1 MNLMFDET
9 ELELT
14 LDGEGPGAWSILA
27 SHSQLSIGNGDSD
40 SVQEFDFV
48 RLPQA
53 LPRKT
58 ASCMYEALCQGE
70 GSLAANSM
78 SLQADYC
85 CIIITCDQASA
96 NIRLL
101 KHVHAVLPEKVYLLP
116 MLCAQH
122 RNGNVIERL
131 TKLLGILPG
140 CYCLSKCSQKGKL
153 FKDWKQAIRTQLQ
166 DDLKILPAEPPG
178 VQAEWAAAR
187 KQAQLFLELVLE
199 GLADNIDD
207 SSGLRPGTSA
217 DIKKFTDFFRGPWT
231 GKDMKPQDVYGAVE
245 KLQSVLCCDTYGG
258 VDAVRYARDAYN
270 KRHPMHLILD
280 LQNGKGGKLWLG
292 GHFADVACLTQNHV
306 AVVFPANRTAT
317 NHLQDQAAVRI
328 LPFVDGT
335 GVVHKDVALSQVI
348 DRLHSVIELLLKGF
362 SVVILCHNG
371 AHRTVLLLMIIC
383 GIPFDTASH
392 HVTQLRNIVDLQ
404 SRAPCRGGR
413 INTIRPMDFLAEV
426 SDQVAV
432 TGAMVGNGR
441 GVASSNML
449 NDLMTPL
456 TLRKMALELGFETRN
471 HIRPSLPSL
480 PVSMVRATGQV
491 KEVRDLLEA
500 RSQQIEATRPK
511 ARAPAAI
518 KTKAMPAGGRV
529 KAWRFSDSGETGTEF
544 GFTTDDSYDIVSMVG
559 GKGLTDF
566 ESDAPKR
573 ATLPGAASASGVAPG
588 SRPQSSASDGT
599 EDPDA
604 GALPASLPVSSEA
617 EDDAYYMVD
626 KSQQSASTKMW
637 QDRNPESP
645 VASPRWT
652 SEDFVRLQGVVKD
665 LGDLNRQ
672 LMAFTA
678 SPDELDE
685 EVEVEVEVED
695 EPVEEQNVKIEEE
708 AADYGGD
715 TDMEQQESDQA
726 GKGEAEAME
735 EEHPPTSPVPSEGE
749 EQTKPEP
756 AADDKSM
763 AAASGQVFVDPNMTA
778 AAAVENLVQA
788 VNRLQKAGEKDE
800 GQDPESAETLAR
812 LFELLE
818 TQKVQQQTLLTR
830 LTKVTNQAEA
840 DQRKKEVFE
849 VMYNRDF
856 SRLRH
861 LLCNELPVSELATLR
876 DHQGMSL
883 AHHLV
888 ESPFIG
894 GCGNTSIRYAAQLA
908 QGAYA
913 VMVTTVLCC
922 NAPGNGVAEKWL
934 GWALGWAS
942 TGSYAN
948 MAFGP
953 VAHVVCRAMT
963 VAMLDCLSSMACL
976 ACYRLTRAASGSTA
990 LHIAA
995 SRGQLSF
1002 IKKICWSLYHKLGG
1016 SSEYG
1021 GERST
1026 AAFHMVGACL
1036 NSPGG
1041 KKGQGV
1047 VDMALGNNIE
1057 CASYLKTTWG
1067 GRELLENPRKRGQG
1081 YV

>member
-1 MNLMFDET
+1 
-9 ELELT
+9 
-14 LDGEGPGAWSILA
+14 
-27 SHSQLSIGNGDSD
+27 
-40 SVQEFDFV
+40 
-48 RLPQA
+48 
-53 LPRKT
+53 
-58 ASCMYEALCQGE
+58 
-70 GSLAANSM
+70 
-78 SLQADYC
+78 
-85 CIIITCDQASA
+85 
-96 NIRLL
+96 
-101 KHVHAVLPEKVYLLP
+101 
-116 MLCAQH
+116 
-122 RNGNVIERL
+122 
-131 TKLLGILPG
+131 
-140 CYCLSKCSQKGKL
+140 
-153 FKDWKQAIRTQLQ
+153 
-166 DDLKILPAEPPG
+166 
-178 VQAEWAAAR
+178 
-187 KQAQLFLELVLE
+187 
-199 GLADNIDD
+199 
-207 SSGLRPGTSA
+207 
-217 DIKKFTDFFRGPWT
+217 
-231 GKDMKPQDVYGAVE
+231 
-245 KLQSVLCCDTYGG
+245 
-258 VDAVRYARDAYN
+258 
-270 KRHPMHLILD
+270 
-280 LQNGKGGKLWLG
+280 
-292 GHFADVACLTQNHV
+292 
-306 AVVFPANRTAT
+306 
-317 NHLQDQAAVRI
+317 
-328 LPFVDGT
+328 
-335 GVVHKDVALSQVI
+335 
-348 DRLHSVIELLLKGF
+348 
-362 SVVILCHNG
+362 
-371 AHRTVLLLMIIC
+371 
-383 GIPFDTASH
+383 
-392 HVTQLRNIVDLQ
+392 
-404 SRAPCRGGR
+404 
-413 INTIRPMDFLAEV
+413 V

-749 EQTKPEP
+749 EETKPEP

-922 NAPGNGVAEKWL
+922 NAPGNGV
-934 GWALGWAS
+934 
-942 TGSYAN
+942 
-948 MAFGP
+948 
-953 VAHVVCRAMT
+953 V
-963 VAMLDCLSSMACL
+963 
-976 ACYRLTRAASGSTA
+976 
-990 LHIAA
+990 
-995 SRGQLSF
+995 
-1002 IKKICWSLYHKLGG
+1002 
-1016 SSEYG
+1016 
-1021 GERST
+1021 
-1026 AAFHMVGACL
+1026 
-1036 NSPGG
+1036 
-1041 KKGQGV
+1041 
-1047 VDMALGNNIE
+1047 
-1057 CASYLKTTWG
+1057 
-1067 GRELLENPRKRGQG
+1067 
-1081 YV
+1081 